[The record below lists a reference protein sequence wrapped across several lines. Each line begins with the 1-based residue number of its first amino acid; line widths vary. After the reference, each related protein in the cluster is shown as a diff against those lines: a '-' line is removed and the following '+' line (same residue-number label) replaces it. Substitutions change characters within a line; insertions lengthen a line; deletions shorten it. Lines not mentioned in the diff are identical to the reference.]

1 MADEAKPSN
10 PGLVLSAPRSQ
21 DGTERLT
28 AAKLRALPWPR
39 AIRKSGLQLTID
51 DSYAVGELIV
61 ETIHG
66 GARDTHKSRKQ
77 WSLRRIQQE
86 ILPEASFATLA
97 RCVQTYEAC
106 RNLGLEPPLGDVRVG
121 HLLSLNHLNVRRQRQ
136 LIQKVEGQRLSV
148 EALRSATGRD
158 ASSRRRK
165 PEIVKAV
172 SYLSK
177 HDLMEGLDLCENYSA
192 AERRKLLRTIA
203 TLRRQLEKVE
213 KHLVNHRGG

>member
-1 MADEAKPSN
+1 MD
-10 PGLVLSAPRSQ
+10 
-21 DGTERLT
+21 RLT
-28 AAKLRALPWPR
+28 SAKLKALPWPK
-39 AIRKSGLQLTID
+39 AIRKAGLQLTID

-86 ILPEASFATLA
+86 VLPEASFATLA

-148 EALRSATGRD
+148 EALRNATGRD
-158 ASSRRRK
+158 STSRRRK

-172 SYLSK
+172 GYLAK
-177 HDLMEGLDLCENYSA
+177 HDLMEGIDLCATYSA
-192 AERRKLLRTIA
+192 SERRKLLRTIGS
-203 TLRRQLEKVE
+203 LRRQLEKVE
-213 KHLVNHRGG
+213 KHLVTHRNG